1 MTSISIF
8 HLNPSTRNTKRR
20 PAFES
25 TVGEGFSTNL
35 ALDTQSNKQQSIF
48 TEKEKDARGSRLR
61 ETFSICSRLSSMGPC
76 FVDANLLV

>member
-35 ALDTQSNKQQSIF
+35 ALDTQSKKEQSIF
-48 TEKEKDARGSRLR
+48 TEKEKDLRQGVPAFARPFRSALG
-61 ETFSICSRLSSMGPC
+61 
-76 FVDANLLV
+76 